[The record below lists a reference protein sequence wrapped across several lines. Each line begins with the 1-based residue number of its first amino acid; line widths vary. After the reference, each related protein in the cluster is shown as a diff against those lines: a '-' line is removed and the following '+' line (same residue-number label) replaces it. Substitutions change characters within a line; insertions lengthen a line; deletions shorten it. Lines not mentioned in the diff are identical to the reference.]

1 MPQYPRFH
9 YLYPKNPIASARII
23 VGGDQSETYELSGR
37 ESANRRDTR
46 DSL

>member
-9 YLYPKNPIASARII
+9 YLYPKNPIAYARII
-23 VGGDQSETYELSGR
+23 VGGDQSETNELSGR
-37 ESANRRDTR
+37 EGTNRRDTR